1 MSSFQAGTG
10 SGITKNT
17 RKITNLMHCISMTH
31 AQQLTGAANYYTL
44 RHIVTVFVTIKATN
58 HAMIYIFPGTRPL
71 QKLSTTVK
79 L

>member
-44 RHIVTVFVTIKATN
+44 RHIVTVTIKATN
-58 HAMIYIFPGTRPL
+58 HAMIYIFSGTRPL